1 VAPLYGGAHLRKAR
15 VAWPNLPMRLAITAL
30 AFTVSGAAA
39 PAAEVAYEVDAA
51 RSSVVIH
58 VGRSGVFS
66 FAGHTHTVAAP
77 GVRGRVVA
85 VDGDL
90 ARSSVRLT
98 FESGRLTVLERGEPA
113 GDAPKVQAAMLGPKV
128 LDAARYPE
136 ITFESTAVAGTQ
148 AAAGSFQLTV
158 RGSLTLHGVTRAVAL
173 PLAVDLGAG
182 ELKAT
187 GRMTIR
193 QTDYGIDPVSV
204 AGVVKVKNELAVEY
218 TIVATPARP

>member
-1 VAPLYGGAHLRKAR
+1 MRKAR
-15 VAWPNLPMRLAITAL
+15 LAWPNLPMRLAITVLAL
-30 AFTVSGAAA
+30 TVSGAAA
-39 PAAEVAYEVDAA
+39 PAAELVYDVDAA

-66 FAGHTHTVAAP
+66 FAGHTHNVAAP

-85 VDGDL
+85 VDGDV
-90 ARSSVRLT
+90 ARSSVRLS

-128 LDAARYPE
+128 LDAARHPE
-136 ITFESTAVAGTQ
+136 ITFESTGVAATPAGPGT
-148 AAAGSFQLTV
+148 FQLTV
-158 RGSLTLHGVTRAVAL
+158 RGSLTLRGVTRAVAL
-173 PLAVDLGAG
+173 PLAVELGAN

-187 GRMTIR
+187 GRMVIR
-193 QTDYGIDPVSV
+193 QTDYGIEPVSV
-204 AGVVKVKNELAVEY
+204 AGVVKVKNELVIEY